1 MVSSVSSMG
10 CNVGDGK
17 VGDDEV
23 ISTVMEACSGDTGGG
38 KDVVCKG
45 GDVGNNG
52 GMTCGAEV
60 SIDV

>member
-1 MVSSVSSMG
+1 MVSLISSMG
-10 CNVGDGK
+10 GNVGDDN
-17 VGDDEV
+17 GDDKV
-23 ISTVMEACSGDTGGG
+23 ISTAIEAGFDDIGDG

-45 GDVGNNG
+45 GDVGYNG